1 MMRNCSELTTN
12 KKGKE
17 TNHVESRF
25 REVVVLAG
33 DDFLEGTDG
42 VLEGDEFA
50 FETSENLSDLERLG
64 HETLDFAGTFDL
76 VFAQVISNPSRSC
89 DGLILSSSAVTT
101 LSFFSIPMPCGN
113 RTAWKKLM
121 RRATKTS

>member
-1 MMRNCSELTTN
+1 MN
-12 KKGKE
+12 KKRGH

-25 REVVVLAG
+25 REVVVFAS

-42 VLEGDEFA
+42 VLEGDELA
-50 FETSENLSDLERLG
+50 FETGENLSDLERLG

-89 DGLILSSSAVTT
+89 DDDSLPSTCPLQTT
-101 LSFFSIPMPCGN
+101 RPYP
-113 RTAWKKLM
+113 R
-121 RRATKTS
+121 